1 MLDFYF
7 EIPSVVSKSPSLNWT
22 AIAAIIAAFALVT
35 TLGLFFHDKKKQR
48 SLFYLNQIKAY
59 FNQATSLFSANDNSN
74 VNWHQAIEI
83 LKMAD
88 ELVNQLKDKSHQ
100 SICVMDIMNTGFQII
115 NVVKD
120 IDDFRFFYGVS
131 DYKTKDSASLF
142 QQANPQHFETPTL
155 RIAPTAL
162 SCLCA
167 FIDKVNRIFHE
178 SELNV
183 SKHII
188 FKRSYFKVS
197 IKEHNISGITE
208 ITMNVV
214 MEYINDYKKHKEAR
228 TKLSLQKSYPL
239 CQ

>member
-7 EIPSVVSKSPSLNWT
+7 KAPSIASNDPSIDWT
-22 AIAAIIAAFALVT
+22 AIAAIIAIFAIVT
-35 TLGLFFHDKKKQR
+35 TWWLFFHDKRIQR

-59 FNQATSLFSANDNSN
+59 YTQATSLLSANDNNN

-83 LKMAD
+83 LKMA
-88 ELVNQLKDKSHQ
+88 ESLVDQLKDKAHQ

-115 NVVKD
+115 NVIKD
-120 IDDFRFFYGVS
+120 IDDFRFFYGVH
-131 DYKTKDSASLF
+131 DYKTKDSDLLF
-142 QQANPQHFETPTL
+142 QQANPQLFETPTL

-183 SKHII
+183 PHHRI
-188 FKRSYFKVS
+188 FKRSYFNAS
-197 IKEHNISGITE
+197 IKNPSFSVFTE
-208 ITMNVV
+208 ITMKVV
-214 MEYINDYKKHKEAR
+214 MAYMEDFKKHKASR
-228 TKLSLQKSYPL
+228 TQRHLTEEI
-239 CQ
+239 